1 MNELLDAERVWF
13 RLLRVNTRMNS
24 VIADRLREIGLSVPQ
39 CDILTT
45 LTEQEGMSQQD
56 LARRLYVTKGN
67 ISGLVDRLV
76 AAALVERRTIP
87 GDRRS
92 HAIFLTED
100 GRRMAMEAIAV
111 QKRFVEETFAKMPA
125 DRLAD
130 FEKLVIEVRDLVR
143 AAANVQEPAIGTAM
157 QNKVR
162 TTSPPRARIR
172 SVGS

>member
-1 MNELLDAERVWF
+1 
-13 RLLRVNTRMNS
+13 MNS

-76 AAALVERRTIP
+76 AATLVERRTIP

-92 HAIFLTED
+92 HAIFLTEA
-100 GRRMAMEAIAV
+100 GRSIATEAIVV
-111 QKRFVEETFAKMPA
+111 QKRFVEETFAKMAP
-125 DRLAD
+125 DRLAE

-143 AAANVQEPAIGTAM
+143 AAANVREPPIGSNLP
-157 QNKVR
+157 NKVR
-162 TTSPPRARIR
+162 TSSSPRARMR
-172 SVGS
+172 SL

>member
-24 VIADRLREIGLSVPQ
+24 VIADRLREIGLS
-39 CDILTT
+39 
-45 LTEQEGMSQQD
+45 EQEGRSQQD

-76 AAALVERRTIP
+76 AAALGERRTIP

>member
-45 LTEQEGMSQQD
+45 LTEQEGISQQD

-67 ISGLVDRLV
+67 ISGLIDRLV
-76 AAALVERRTIP
+76 AASLVERRAIP

-92 HAIFLTED
+92 HAIYLTDD
-100 GRRMAMEAIAV
+100 GRRMAMEAISV

-125 DRLAD
+125 DRLVE
-130 FEKLVIEVRDLVR
+130 FEKLIIEVRDLVR
-143 AAANVQEPAIGTAM
+143 SAANVRDPLPSGGATVPSR
-157 QNKVR
+157 VR
-162 TTSPPRARIR
+162 TAAAPRARIR
-172 SVGS
+172 SL